1 MKSSGLI
8 VPADRIERRIFYLR
22 ATKVIL
28 SSDLAELYGVAVK
41 ALNQAV
47 RRNLARFPEDFMFQL
62 NSEEFSNLKS
72 QIVTSNWGGVR
83 RALPYAFTEQ
93 GIAML
98 SGVLK
103 SPRAIRVNIEIMR
116 TFVKLTRMLAS
127 NVELARKV
135 DEMEQKYDRQ
145 FKTVFEAIRQLM
157 TPPLVPQP
165 KPIGFRPKALKI
177 Q

>member
-1 MKSSGLI
+1 MKSPNLI
-8 VPADRIERRIFYLR
+8 ITADRIERRIFYLR
-22 ATKVIL
+22 GVRVIL
-28 SSDLAELYGVAVK
+28 SSDLAELYGVAAK

-47 RRNLARFPEDFMFQL
+47 RRNLDRFPEDFMFQL
-62 NSEEFSNLKS
+62 DREEFYNLKS

-103 SPRAIRVNIEIMR
+103 SSRAIRVNIEIMR

-135 DEMEQKYDRQ
+135 DEMEKKYDRQ
-145 FKTVFEAIRQLM
+145 FKTVFDTIRQM
-157 TPPLVPQP
+157 MAPAPVPP
-165 KPIGFRPKALKI
+165 KPIGFRPKAVKK
-177 Q
+177 